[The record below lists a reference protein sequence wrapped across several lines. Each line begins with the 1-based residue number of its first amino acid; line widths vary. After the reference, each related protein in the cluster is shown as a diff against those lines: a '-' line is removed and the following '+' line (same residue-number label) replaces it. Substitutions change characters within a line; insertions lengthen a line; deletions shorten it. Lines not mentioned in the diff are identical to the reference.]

1 MLVKAWVPITVS
13 IAVAIGGVAVVHLRD
28 AFGSEPIFSATGR
41 GTQPLD
47 PTFVKHVTYDVY
59 GTAGTAGS
67 VSYLDMGATAHQV
80 DFTSLPWTLTITT
93 TTPAVL
99 ASVVAQG
106 DGSNIG
112 CRITVN
118 GVVKAEQSAT
128 GHDAQISCLAKA
140 A

>member
-1 MLVKAWVPITVS
+1 M
-13 IAVAIGGVAVVHLRD
+13 
-28 AFGSEPIFSATGR
+28 
-41 GTQPLD
+41 
-47 PTFVKHVTYDVY
+47 TYDVY
-59 GTAGTAGS
+59 GPAGTAGS